1 MWRRGKTVSSSKLDS
16 SDREEEEE
24 EEEEERGGTSHL
36 SLRAFNKLSLSPLL
50 FRHSGPRKRKRG
62 KSLFLP
68 LPASWL
74 STLKEASWGLHRSA
88 GGGIMDGG
96 RRGKSFFF
104 TLPFFHR
111 RRLKSDGLGGKCAM
125 CLSSGF
131 SRGGRLSLSRPHGGG
146 AERGGRHRLSVAGD

>member
-1 MWRRGKTVSSSKLDS
+1 MWKRGKTVSSSKLDS

-74 STLKEASWGLHRSA
+74 STLKEASWGLHRSGGDNGRREEGEKFLFHSPLLPSEASKVGWTWWKVRNVSLLWLLA
-88 GGGIMDGG
+88 GGEE
-96 RRGKSFFF
+96 S
-104 TLPFFHR
+104 
-111 RRLKSDGLGGKCAM
+111 
-125 CLSSGF
+125 
-131 SRGGRLSLSRPHGGG
+131 LSLDPMVVVQRG
-146 AERGGRHRLSVAGD
+146 GGRHRLSVAGD

>member
-24 EEEEERGGTSHL
+24 EERGGTSHL
-36 SLRAFNKLSLSPLL
+36 SLRALNTLSLSPLL
-50 FRHSGPRKRKRG
+50 FRHSGPKKRKRG

-74 STLKEASWGLHRSA
+74 STLKEASWGLHRS
-88 GGGIMDGG
+88 GGIMDRG

-131 SRGGRLSLSRPHGGG
+131 SLDPMVVVQ
-146 AERGGRHRLSVAGD
+146 RGGRHRLSVAGD

>member
-50 FRHSGPRKRKRG
+50 FRHSGPWKRKRG

-68 LPASWL
+68 LPAS
-74 STLKEASWGLHRSA
+74 
-88 GGGIMDGG
+88 
-96 RRGKSFFF
+96 
-104 TLPFFHR
+104 
-111 RRLKSDGLGGKCAM
+111 
-125 CLSSGF
+125 
-131 SRGGRLSLSRPHGGG
+131 
-146 AERGGRHRLSVAGD
+146 